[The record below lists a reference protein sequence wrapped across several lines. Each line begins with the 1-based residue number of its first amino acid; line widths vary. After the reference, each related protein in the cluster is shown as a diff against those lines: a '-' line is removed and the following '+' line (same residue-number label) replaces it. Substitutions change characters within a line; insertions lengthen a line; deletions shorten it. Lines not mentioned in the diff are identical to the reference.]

1 MDVAKTR
8 LQVMAQGAA
17 RGAARPGLG
26 AALASIVKNDGF
38 TGLYA
43 GLSASLMRQA
53 IYGTARLGLHREFS
67 DAMKRSQGG
76 GQLAAW
82 KTVASS
88 MVRGAARQ
96 PPGRRHLFAAPGR
109 RPHSPLSPLP
119 AGIGRA
125 GVGGGQPFRHFH
137 GAHAGGLAEARG

>member
-88 MVRGAARQ
+88 MVRGAPAARRRLAERGPTPVHPETPPSPPH
-96 PPGRRHLFAAPGR
+96 PPGV
-109 RPHSPLSPLP
+109 
-119 AGIGRA
+119 GRA
-125 GVGGGQPFRHFH
+125 GVGGGQP
-137 GAHAGGLAEARG
+137 L